1 MKEAVNTAT
10 IAKENSEAAVNELR
24 LQVSNLETIW
34 TGMQGLYHSAFL
46 TEDEMA
52 SWEAKLTAAKK
63 EYGHAVLDDDKKQ
76 RTWSGFLENTKR
88 SWTGSDRHTLA
99 KLAVLLDSGLTGLG
113 KLFDTCPEI
122 VDKAK
127 DMMAKRM
134 DNE

>member
-10 IAKENSEAAVNELR
+10 IAKENSEAAVNELG
-24 LQVSNLETIW
+24 LQCLSNRRRNGEL
-34 TGMQGLYHSAFL
+34 G
-46 TEDEMA
+46 
-52 SWEAKLTAAKK
+52 
-63 EYGHAVLDDDKKQ
+63 GHAVLDDDKETENLEWFLGKHQ
-76 RTWSGFLENTKR
+76 AELDRVRRTWEDYASNPNSKEMEKK
-88 SWTGSDRHTLA
+88 RHTLA

-127 DMMAKRM
+127 DMTAKRM

>member
-63 EYGHAVLDDDKKQ
+63 EYGHAVLDDDKETENLEWFLGKHQ
-76 RTWSGFLENTKR
+76 AELDRVRRTWEDYASN
-88 SWTGSDRHTLA
+88 
-99 KLAVLLDSGLTGLG
+99 
-113 KLFDTCPEI
+113 PN
-122 VDKAK
+122 
-127 DMMAKRM
+127 MA
-134 DNE
+134 